1 MALCSGSFLF
11 WKGKSVKNKTEVSLQ
26 EALTLLPPSA
36 SVTRSQW
43 LLGNWC
49 VRVYVFGVFFFFNK
63 GQNVN
68 NTGSYAFHFDLM
80 TANGNDQNRRVTCP
94 LFSSEMHIQ
103 IFKKKTRSNSPSQL
117 SRPRTAGKSHEHLQ
131 FMIFKS
137 CFWFPDE
144 IFRLNV
150 KVLTEG
156 EILHVNTV
164 RGEKKK
170 TPPETDALA
179 VHLLR
184 PFLAFGSR
192 FTPERL
198 LAPKRVC
205 ASSEWDLKKFELF
218 YRTQISNVKK
228 KKS

>member
-1 MALCSGSFLF
+1 MVRFCFERESRSKIKPKFLYRKRWHFCRPPPPLPVHSDF
-11 WKGKSVKNKTEVSLQ
+11 WVIGVCVFMYSV
-26 EALTLLPPSA
+26 
-36 SVTRSQW
+36 
-43 LLGNWC
+43 C
-49 VRVYVFGVFFFFNK
+49 FFFFYK

-103 IFKKKTRSNSPSQL
+103 ILKKKTRSNSPSQL

>member
-1 MALCSGSFLF
+1 MVRFCFERESRSKIKPKFLYRKRWHFCRPPPPLPVHSDF
-11 WKGKSVKNKTEVSLQ
+11 WVIGVCVFMYSV
-26 EALTLLPPSA
+26 
-36 SVTRSQW
+36 
-43 LLGNWC
+43 C
-49 VRVYVFGVFFFFNK
+49 FFFYK

-164 RGEKKK
+164 RGGKKK
-170 TPPETDALA
+170 NTTRDGRSRGPSFTAVSSFWVAFYAGTFTRAETC
-179 VHLLR
+179 LR
-184 PFLAFGSR
+184 FVRMRSKEIRTFL
-192 FTPERL
+192 
-198 LAPKRVC
+198 
-205 ASSEWDLKKFELF
+205 
-218 YRTQISNVKK
+218 SNPDI
-228 KKS
+228 